1 MGCGFQY
8 VFLSDMDYFGMK
20 RDAETLG
27 DAIDYSLLESHY
39 VGSGCPAGGVDD
51 YQRLRGPESGP
62 SAGERLHPALSM
74 SHAAE
79 SLTSPESRR
88 CPGIGASLCA

>member
-62 SAGERLHPALSM
+62 SAGERFA
-74 SHAAE
+74 
-79 SLTSPESRR
+79 
-88 CPGIGASLCA
+88 PGLVDEPCGRELDIAGVESLCA